1 MFLEKEKS
9 EIERLRILIQQY
21 QLNEEI
27 YKLKNGSTPHKN
39 EEEAKKETT
48 YDILMHQPI

>member
-27 YKLKNGSTPHKN
+27 YKIKNGSSPHKSQ
-39 EEEAKKETT
+39 EDKKEAT
-48 YDILMHQPI
+48 YDIMMHQPI